1 MPTTRSRCRTHNARA
16 ERPERPE
23 VRDPLAA
30 LDVLTLAVDQPLRPQ
45 VVLMLLDAEHTGGSI
60 VVFDTD
66 VDDLDSSFDDA
77 VVRVASLVADAGIGP
92 DPDAAQWPAVVLAS
106 VRPGRSPLVDHH
118 DAQRFDEA
126 DRILADGAITLLD
139 WFLIGDDQ
147 CTSLAEITGAPWRW
161 KGDEPQWAD
170 PLP

>member
-1 MPTTRSRCRTHNARA
+1 VPTTRSRCRTHSARA

-60 VVFDTD
+60 VVFDTSHH
-66 VDDLDSSFDDA
+66 DLDVSFDDA
-77 VVRVASLVADAGIGP
+77 VVHVASLVTEAGIGP
-92 DPDAAQWPAVVLAS
+92 DPDPARWPAVVLAT
-106 VRPGRSPLVDHH
+106 VRPGRSPLIDPL
-118 DAQRFDEA
+118 DARRFDEA
-126 DRILADGAITLLD
+126 DRVLADGGITLLD
-139 WFLIGDDQ
+139 WFLIGDEQ
-147 CTSLAEITGAPWRW
+147 CSSVAEHIGAPWRW

-170 PLP
+170 PPR